1 MGASIPT
8 GVAPSKSGSHGYQY
22 ILVVGAFAAFF
33 FGKLE
38 VRTYLH
44 IEAVEDRK

>member
-8 GVAPSKSGSHGYQY
+8 GVPPSKSGSKGYQY
-22 ILVVGAFAAFF
+22 ILVVGAFSAFF

-38 VRTYLH
+38 LH
-44 IEAVEDRK
+44 PELHAKAMEDMK